1 MLKLPIYLR
10 GSSYYLHTRVN
21 GKQVKRS
28 LGTSDQL
35 TAMIRACQLLNSTR
49 MDNSKLPASLFNLDP
64 DTVKKYEIDLSRGVL
79 KSDGVEDHAR
89 MLEALALLK
98 QASIGSPAP
107 AQAPQTPYTPEPLPQ
122 AKSKTGLKLMD
133 LIDKFFLLKSHSK
146 PATVVAYKNVA
157 KETAH
162 FLGNPF
168 IQDIQLSDI
177 TRLQEHLA
185 VKNSARTVD
194 NKMAVLRTLFSFAKT
209 QGYFFSEN
217 PAKDRKIL
225 SQKDK
230 DKAGF
235 AIFEKEEIKKI
246 FHSQFM
252 DKAKQEDKDYYWS
265 LMLGLYSGARIG
277 EITGLTRKQFKTTE
291 DGINY
296 ITITDSKTK
305 AGIRKIPLSQKLID
319 SGLQDFIECK
329 DRIFKYPEKLGK
341 GSGNAVGKKFKRH
354 LEEVGIDRDKLVFHS
369 LRKFLNDYLL
379 KAGMP
384 YEPRCQVI
392 GHEIDDT
399 NVSTYSGEFS
409 VDQLAEIMH
418 DPITGLHILSGL
430 IKTNF
435 S

>member
-10 GSSYYLHTRVN
+10 NSSYYLHTRIN

-28 LGTSDQL
+28 LGTSDKL

-49 MDNSKLPASLFNLDP
+49 MDNSKLPASLFNLEP
-64 DTVKKYEIDLSRGVL
+64 DTVKRYEIDLSRGIL

-98 QASIGSPAP
+98 GASVAPPAP
-107 AQAPQTPYTPEPLPQ
+107 VQAPYTPEPLPQ

-177 TRLQEHLA
+177 TRLQENLA

-225 SQKDK
+225 SEK
-230 DKAGF
+230 DKAKAGF
-235 AIFEKEEIKKI
+235 SIFEKEEIKKI
-246 FHSQFM
+246 FISDFM
-252 DKAKQEDKDYYWS
+252 KKAKEEDKDYYWS

-277 EITGLTRKQFKTTE
+277 EITGLTRKQFRTTE

-305 AGIRKIPLSQKLID
+305 AGIRKIPLSQKLFD
-319 SGLQDFIECK
+319 SGLQEFIEGK
-329 DRIFKYPEKLGK
+329 DRVFKYPEKLGK

-379 KAGMP
+379 KSGMQ

-399 NVSTYSGEFS
+399 NVSTYSGDYS
-409 VDQLAEIMH
+409 VDELAKIMQE
-418 DPITGLHILSGL
+418 PIAGLHNLSGM
-430 IKTNF
+430 IKTDF